1 MIIYRYDAFSS
12 VPNKGNPAGVVFE
25 ADALSETKMQAIAKV
40 IGFNETAFILN
51 SEIADIKVRFF
62 TPGHEMNFCGHGTIA
77 TIVALKGKGFL
88 EDKKTLNIETAAG
101 VLPIKISYD
110 ESGEIVISSK
120 LAPAEFSS
128 FNGDVVALAKS
139 MGIDK
144 QDIDENFPIMYGSAG
159 IWTLL
164 VPIKKLETFK
174 KMKPANISFP
184 EILTELPR
192 ASVHPFC
199 LETFDPKCQMHGRHF
214 SSPFS
219 GTKEDAVTGTAS
231 GLMAAY
237 YAKYIK
243 ASEHISI
250 EIEQGQEIGK
260 DGRVKLEVNFI
271 DGKYQVEMSGT
282 AIYVKE
288 IEVCI

>member
-1 MIIYRYDAFSS
+1 MIIYRYDAFSN
-12 VPNKGNPAGVVFE
+12 VPNKGNPAGVVFS

-40 IGFNETAFILN
+40 IGFNETAFILS

-77 TIVALKGKGFL
+77 TIVALKAKGFL
-88 EDKKTLNIETAAG
+88 EDKKSLSMETKVG
-101 VLPIKISYD
+101 ILPIKINYN
-110 ESGEIVISSK
+110 ELGEIIISSR
-120 LAPAEFSS
+120 LAPAEFSD
-128 FNGDVVALAKS
+128 FNGDIDELAKA
-139 MGIDK
+139 MGIQRD
-144 QDIDENFPIMYGSAG
+144 DIDEKFPIMYGSAG

-174 KMKPANISFP
+174 NMKPNNSAFP
-184 EILTELPR
+184 EILTERPR

-199 LETFDPKCQMHGRHF
+199 LETFDPNAHMHGRHF

-237 YAKYIK
+237 YAKYVK
-243 ASEHISI
+243 ANEHVSI

-260 DGRVKLEVNFI
+260 DGKVKLEVNYK
-271 DGKYQVEMSGT
+271 DGKYEIEMSGT
-282 AIYVKE
+282 AIYVSE

>member
-1 MIIYRYDAFSS
+1 MIIYRYDAFSN
-12 VPNKGNPAGVVFE
+12 VPNKGNPAGVVFK
-25 ADALSETKMQAIAKV
+25 ADTLSETKMQAIAKV

-51 SEIADIKVRFF
+51 SEIADIRVRFF

-77 TIVALKGKGFL
+77 TIVALKAKGFL
-88 EDKKTLNIETAAG
+88 EDKKTLSIETKAG
-101 VLPIKISYD
+101 ILPIKINYN
-110 ESGEIVISSK
+110 ELGEIVISSK

-128 FNGDVVALAKS
+128 FNGDVDALAEA
-139 MGIDK
+139 MGIEK
-144 QDIDENFPIMYGSAG
+144 ADIDDKLPIMYGSAG

-164 VPIKKLETFK
+164 VPIKELETFK
-174 KMKPANISFP
+174 KMKPTNGAFP
-184 EILTELPR
+184 EILTERPR

-199 LETFDPKCQMHGRHF
+199 LETFDPKAQMHGRHF

-243 ASEHISI
+243 ASEHIAI
-250 EIEQGQEIGK
+250 DIEQGQEIGK
-260 DGRVKLEVNFI
+260 DGRVRLEVNYK
-271 DGKYQVEMSGT
+271 DGNYEIEMSGT
-282 AIYVKE
+282 AIYVSE